1 MTLRLGVDIGG
12 TFTDFALFNEASGAI
27 TVHKQLTTPHDPAD
41 SVLSGI
47 DAVLAKAGAAIG
59 AVTHIV
65 HGTTLVTNAVIE
77 RKGAPIG
84 MLVTKG
90 FGDVLEIGMERRFD
104 LFDLRLKY
112 AAPVV
117 PRANRIEVDE
127 RIRYDGSVEVA
138 LDLAAARAGVAA
150 LAPGIEAVAVCLINA
165 FANPAHEHALADMI
179 RSDFPA
185 LHVCASADIV
195 PFMREFERWT
205 TTTINAYTQ
214 PLMDRYLGRLE
225 SELAARGFGG
235 AFLIMTSS
243 GGTVPTEFARRY
255 PARLTE
261 SGPAAGVLMSAF
273 IGAELGLPHLLAF
286 DMGGT
291 TAKGAFVQDAQP
303 VRKYETEIARVHN
316 HKPGSGLVLRTP
328 VIDLIEIGAGGGSIA
343 GIDER
348 GLMKVGPRSAGAMPG
363 PVCYGQGGENP
374 TLTDA
379 NLLLGYLDPRFFL
392 GGEMSLDVAGAEKA
406 AASKLGGPLKLD
418 AARTAWGIH
427 EIINEDVARAF
438 RMHAS
443 ELGLDYRGCTMVAFG
458 GSGPLHAL
466 RIARKL
472 RIPRVVLPSGAG
484 VFSAVGLLVSP
495 LSFETLRSFR
505 VRLAEVDT
513 ARMDAVFA
521 PLAEQAT
528 AVLRHAGL
536 AEADIRIER
545 RLDLRFAGQGHE
557 LTVTLPDGAGPGDVP
572 ALFVARY
579 KALYSDVMPDTP
591 IEVVNWKLEATG
603 PRPQLATAWHIAG
616 GGDAEAS
623 ALKGTRR
630 AYFDDPAGYVDCPVY
645 DRYRLRTGQQ
655 IAGPA
660 LIEERESTCVLGPG
674 DIVTVDAR
682 GNLIATVGGPHRSLQ
697 MGGSW

>member
-12 TFTDFALFNEASGAI
+12 TFTDFALFDEASGTI
-27 TVHKQLTTPHDPAD
+27 TVHKQLTTPRDPAE
-41 SVLSGI
+41 SVLTGI
-47 DAVLAKAGAAIG
+47 DAVLARAGADIAD
-59 AVTHIV
+59 VSTIV

-77 RKGAPIG
+77 RKGAAIG

-90 FGDVLEIGMERRFD
+90 FGDVLEIGMERRYD
-104 LFDLRLKY
+104 LFDLRLRY
-112 AAPVV
+112 ATPVV
-117 PRANRIEVDE
+117 PRTNRIDVNE
-127 RIRYDGSVEVA
+127 RIRFDGTVETPLDLDRVRT
-138 LDLAAARAGVAA
+138 DLAALIQRTPIEA
-150 LAPGIEAVAVCLINA
+150 LAICLINA
-165 FANPAHEHALADMI
+165 FANPEHEQRLLKMVQEA
-179 RSDFPA
+179 FPA

-195 PFMREFERWT
+195 PFMREYERWT

-225 SELAARGFGG
+225 TALAERRFTG

-273 IGAELGLPHLLAF
+273 IGAEMDLPHLLAF

-291 TAKGAFVQDAQP
+291 TAKGAFVQHAQP

-348 GLMKVGPRSAGAMPG
+348 GLMRVGPRSAGAVPG
-363 PVCYGQGGENP
+363 PVCYGAGGTDP

-379 NLLLGYLDPRFFL
+379 NLLLGYLDPGFFL
-392 GGEMSLDVAGAEKA
+392 GGAMQLDRAGAERA
-406 AASKLGGPLKLD
+406 AADRLGVPLKLD
-418 AARTAWGIH
+418 AERTAWGIH

-472 RIPRVVLPSGAG
+472 RIPRVILPSGAG
-484 VFSAVGLLVSP
+484 VLSAVGLLVSP

-505 VRLAEVDT
+505 IKLMDLDAARLA
-513 ARMDAVFA
+513 AVFA
-521 PLAEQAT
+521 PLAEQARG
-528 AVLRHAGL
+528 VLLHAGL
-536 AEADIRIER
+536 APEEIRIER

-557 LTVTLPDGAGPGDVP
+557 LTVTLPDGSDEAILAGIP
-572 ALFVARY
+572 ALFVDRY
-579 KALYSDVMPDTP
+579 RAQYSDVMPDTP
-591 IEVVNWKLEATG
+591 IEVVNWKLEAIG
-603 PRPQLATAWHIAG
+603 PRPKLADAWHIEG
-616 GGDAEAS
+616 GVTGDAPIR
-623 ALKGTRR
+623 KGTRR
-630 AYFDDPAGYVDCPVY
+630 AYFDDPAGFVSCPVY
-645 DRYRLRTGQQ
+645 DRYRLQAGQT
-655 IAGPA
+655 IDGPA
-660 LIEERESTCVLGPG
+660 LIEERESTCVIGHG
-674 DIVTVDAR
+674 DRVTVDHR
-682 GNLIATVGGPHRSLQ
+682 GNLIATISAG
-697 MGGSW
+697 

>member
-12 TFTDFALFNEASGAI
+12 TFTDFALFDEATGAI
-27 TVHKQLTTPHDPAD
+27 TVHKQLTTPSDPAE

-47 DAVLAKAGAAIG
+47 DAVLAKAGGGIR

-77 RKGAPIG
+77 RKGAAIG
-84 MLVTKG
+84 MLVTQG
-90 FGDVLEIGMERRFD
+90 FGDVLEIGMERRYD

-112 AAPVV
+112 ASPVV
-117 PRANRIEVDE
+117 PRANRIEITE
-127 RIRYDGSVEVA
+127 RIRYDGSVETA
-138 LDLAAARAGVAA
+138 LDIDAARAAVAA
-150 LAPGIEAVAVCLINA
+150 LAPSIEALAICLINS
-165 FANPAHEHALADMI
+165 FANPAHEQALLAMV
-179 RSDFPA
+179 RAEFPA

-195 PFMREFERWT
+195 PFMREYERWT

-225 SELAARGFGG
+225 TALTERGFGG

-291 TAKGAFVQDAQP
+291 TAKGAFVQDAEP

-379 NLLLGYLDPRFFL
+379 NLLLGYLDPGFFL
-392 GGEMSLDVAGAEKA
+392 GGEMSLDMAGAERA
-406 AASKLGGPLKLD
+406 AAVKLGEPLKLD

-472 RIPRVVLPSGAG
+472 RIPRVILPSGAG
-484 VFSAVGLLVSP
+484 VFSAIGLLVSP

-505 VRLAEVDT
+505 ILLGDVTAERLE
-513 ARMDAVFA
+513 AVFA
-521 PLAEQAT
+521 PLADQARG
-528 AVLRHAGL
+528 VLLHAGL
-536 AEADIRIER
+536 APNEITVER
-545 RLDLRFAGQGHE
+545 RLDLRFMGQGHE
-557 LTVTLPDGAGPGDVP
+557 LTVTLPDGAVPADVP

-579 KALYSDVMPDTP
+579 RALYSDVMPDTP
-591 IEVVNWKLEATG
+591 IEVVNWKLEASG
-603 PRPQLATAWHIAG
+603 PRPKLADAWHIAG
-616 GGDAEAS
+616 GGSAEAS
-623 ALKGTRR
+623 PLKGTRR
-630 AYFDDPAGYVDCPVY
+630 AYFDDPAGFVDCPVY
-645 DRYRLRTGQQ
+645 DRYRLRPGQQ
-655 IAGPA
+655 IEGPA
-660 LIEERESTCVLGPG
+660 LIEERESTCVLGHG
-674 DIVTVDAR
+674 DRVAVDAR
-682 GNLIATVGGPHRSLQ
+682 GNLVATVRT
-697 MGGSW
+697 

>member
-1 MTLRLGVDIGG
+1 MSLRIGVDIGG
-12 TFTDFALFNEASGAI
+12 TFTDFALFNEATGAI
-27 TVHKQLTTPHDPAD
+27 TVHKQLTTPQDPAE

-47 DAVLAKAGAAIG
+47 EAVLNKAAAAIG
-59 AVTHIV
+59 DVTHIV
-65 HGTTLVTNAVIE
+65 HGTTLVTNSVIE

-84 MLVTKG
+84 MLVTEG

-112 AAPVV
+112 AKPVV
-117 PRANRIEVDE
+117 PRGNRIEVAE
-127 RIRYDGSVEVA
+127 RIRFDGTIETALDVA
-138 LDLAAARAGVAA
+138 RVKADLAALVETAGIQA
-150 LAPGIEAVAVCLINA
+150 LAICLINS
-165 FANPAHEHALADMI
+165 FANPTHEQALAAMA
-179 RSDFPA
+179 REAFPA
-185 LHVCASADIV
+185 LYVSSSADLV
-195 PFMREFERWT
+195 PFMREYERWT

-225 SELAARGFGG
+225 TALDALGFKG
-235 AFLIMTSS
+235 AFLIMSSS

-273 IGAELGLPHLLAF
+273 IGAELNLPHLLAF

-303 VRKYETEIARVHN
+303 VRKYETEVARVHN
-316 HKPGSGLVLRTP
+316 HKPGSGLILRTP

-348 GLMKVGPRSAGAMPG
+348 GLMRVGPRSAGAMPG
-363 PVCYGQGGENP
+363 PVCYGQGGTDP

-379 NLLLGYLDPRFFL
+379 NLLLGYLDGGFFL
-392 GGEMSLDVAGAEKA
+392 GGAMQLDRDGAEHA
-406 AASKLGGPLKLD
+406 AATKLGEPLKLD

-472 RIPRVVLPSGAG
+472 RIPRVILPSGAG
-484 VFSAVGLLVSP
+484 VFSAIGLLVSP
-495 LSFETLRSFR
+495 LSFETLRSYRIKLSDITPDQF
-505 VRLAEVDT
+505 A
-513 ARMDAVFA
+513 AVFA
-521 PLAEQAT
+521 PLAEQAS

-536 AEADIRIER
+536 APEDIRLER

-557 LTVTLPDGAGPGDVP
+557 LTVTLPDGSDADVLAAVP
-572 ALFVARY
+572 DLFVQRY
-579 KALYSDVMPDTP
+579 KTLYSDVMPDTAV
-591 IEVVNWKLEATG
+591 EVVNWKLEAVG
-603 PRPQLATAWHIAG
+603 PRPDLADSWHIEG
-616 GGDAEAS
+616 GSAETG
-623 ALKGTRR
+623 ALKGTRQ
-630 AYFDDPAGYVDCPVY
+630 AYFEDAGGFVPCPVY
-645 DRYRLRTGQQ
+645 DRYRLRAGEE

-660 LIEERESTCVLGPG
+660 LIEERESTCVLSPG
-674 DIVTVDAR
+674 DKVTVDAR
-682 GNLIATVGGPHRSLQ
+682 GNLIATVSA
-697 MGGSW
+697 

>member
-1 MTLRLGVDIGG
+1 MSLRIGVDIGG
-12 TFTDFALFNEASGAI
+12 TFTDFALFNEATGAI
-27 TVHKQLTTPHDPAD
+27 TIHKQLTTPHDPAE

-47 DAVLAKAGAAIG
+47 DAVLAKADAEIT

-77 RKGAPIG
+77 RKGAPIA

-112 AAPVV
+112 ATPVV
-117 PRANRIEVDE
+117 SRANRIEVAE
-127 RIRYDGSVEVA
+127 RIHFDGRVETA
-138 LDLAAARAGVAA
+138 LDGAQVRKDLEGLCAKT
-150 LAPGIEAVAVCLINA
+150 PIEAVAICLINS
-165 FANPAHEHALADMI
+165 FANPDHEQRLATMVRD
-179 RSDFPA
+179 SFPD
-185 LHVCASADIV
+185 LYVSASADLV
-195 PFMREFERWT
+195 PFMREYERWT

-225 SELAARGFGG
+225 AALAERKFTG
-235 AFLIMTSS
+235 AFLIMSSS
-243 GGTVPTEFARRY
+243 GGTVPTAFARRY

-273 IGAELGLPHLLAF
+273 IGEALNLPHLLAF

-303 VRKYETEIARVHN
+303 VRKYETEVARVHN

-348 GLMKVGPRSAGAMPG
+348 GLMRVGPRSAGAMPG
-363 PVCYGQGGENP
+363 PVCYGQGGEDP

-379 NLLLGYLDPRFFL
+379 NLLLGYLDAGFFL
-392 GGEMSLDVAGAEKA
+392 GGAMKLDRDGAERA
-406 AASKLGGPLKLD
+406 AATKLGQPLNLD
-418 AARTAWGIH
+418 SARTAWGIH

-472 RIPRVVLPSGAG
+472 RIPRVILPSGAG
-484 VFSAVGLLVSP
+484 VFSAIGLLVSP
-495 LSFETLRSFR
+495 LSFETLLSFR
-505 VRLAEVDT
+505 IKLQDITAERFDLT
-513 ARMDAVFA
+513 FA
-521 PLAEQAT
+521 PLAEQASN
-528 AVLRHAGL
+528 VLLHAGL
-536 AEADIRIER
+536 SPADIRLEK

-557 LTVTLPDGAGPGDVP
+557 LTVTLPDGPAADILAAVP
-572 ALFVARY
+572 DLFVQRY
-579 KALYSDVMPDTP
+579 KTLYSDVMPDTP

-603 PRPQLATAWHIAG
+603 PRPKLADSWHIAG
-616 GGDAEAS
+616 GGSETG
-623 ALKGTRR
+623 ALKGSRK
-630 AYFDDPAGYVDCPVY
+630 AYFEETGGYIDCPVY
-645 DRYRLRTGQQ
+645 DRYSLRANETVS
-655 IAGPA
+655 GPA
-660 LIEERESTCVLGPG
+660 LIEERESTCILSPG
-674 DIVTVDAR
+674 DSVVVDAQ
-682 GNLIATVGGPHRSLQ
+682 GNLIATVNAR
-697 MGGSW
+697 